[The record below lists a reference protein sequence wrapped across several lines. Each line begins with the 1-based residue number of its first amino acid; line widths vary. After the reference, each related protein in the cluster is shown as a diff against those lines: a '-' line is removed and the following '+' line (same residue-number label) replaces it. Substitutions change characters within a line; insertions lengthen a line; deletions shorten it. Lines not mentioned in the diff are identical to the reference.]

1 MQCECSFRLGVT
13 VEENPRELGGGVS
26 IVALEGGSRAERSSE
41 MTWCG
46 TRTVRY
52 LKSFLT

>member
-1 MQCECSFRLGVT
+1 VSE
-13 VEENPRELGGGVS
+13 EENPRELGGGVS